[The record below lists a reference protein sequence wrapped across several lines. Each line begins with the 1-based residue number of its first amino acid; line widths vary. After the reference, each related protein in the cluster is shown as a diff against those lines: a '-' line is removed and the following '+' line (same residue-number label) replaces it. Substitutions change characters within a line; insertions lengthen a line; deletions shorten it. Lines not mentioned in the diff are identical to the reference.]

1 MGNMA
6 SVQKQLLH
14 ILTLKLQ
21 TRLKAVQLISVNGWM
36 DASCLIWD
44 SCCSVFL
51 DYHVSNIQKKSKF
64 I

>member
-1 MGNMA
+1 MGILA

-44 SCCSVFL
+44 RCCPVFS
-51 DYHVSNIQKKSKF
+51 DYHVSTIQK
-64 I
+64 